1 MIGKILT
8 RLYSQ
13 SISVQAR
20 LFVCVA
26 MVSVSH
32 SEYMARLTV
41 MRVD

>member
-1 MIGKILT
+1 MTGKILA

-13 SISVQAR
+13 RFSVQASF
-20 LFVCVA
+20 FVCVA

-32 SEYMARLTV
+32 NETIARLTV